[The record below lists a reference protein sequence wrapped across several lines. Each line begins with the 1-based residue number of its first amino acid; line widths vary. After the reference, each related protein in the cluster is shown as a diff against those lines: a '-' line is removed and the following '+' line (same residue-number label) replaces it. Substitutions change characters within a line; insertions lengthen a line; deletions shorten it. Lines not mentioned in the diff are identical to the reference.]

1 MLKKELEKRV
11 EELEKEN
18 AELRQR
24 AGEAELSEE
33 AIGICRGLLGEV
45 GHRGMYFDDVVRE
58 AVQEIKAL
66 RYDRQRYER
75 MRESVWSHIP
85 GKGKES
91 EAPLRPKN
99 EGYTAT
105 WFALAGVGG

>member
-1 MLKKELEKRV
+1 MLKKELEEQV
-11 EELEKEN
+11 QELEKEN

-24 AGEAELSEE
+24 VGEAELSEE
-33 AIGICRGLLGEV
+33 AIGICRGLLEQV
-45 GHRGMYFDDVVRE
+45 GHRGMYFDDVVRG

-91 EAPLRPKN
+91 EAPLRPKPDHLK
-99 EGYTAT
+99 AT